1 VQEDAPIEV
10 SCGKSKYRWVD
21 NWAKIPDTQS
31 ARTGWAHH
39 GIVVTKGGEVITF
52 HQSDRTALVLGG
64 GGELVRSWQTDL
76 AEGHGITLVTE
87 EGTEKLW
94 IADIGTKRM
103 SEFNYE
109 YPTADPLPS
118 GRVVK
123 MDLDGRVTMRLP
135 KPNFEGYA
143 KTRYAPTSVA
153 VDEESLGGSGDIW
166 VTDGYG
172 LNLLHRFNSEGKYQS
187 TIDGTDGAGRFSTPH
202 SVFIDR
208 RKRDPE
214 LYVADRSNKRVQVFD
229 LEGRFKRA
237 FGSDFLTSPSGFAV
251 HGGQLFI
258 AELRARVAVLD
269 IKDRLVGYLGE
280 NEAACDIDGWP
291 NKKRSDGEIV
301 RTDGLGAGKFNSPH
315 GIATDTAGNVYV
327 AEWLIGGRIVK
338 LVRA

>member
-1 VQEDAPIEV
+1 MQEDAPIEV
-10 SCGKSKYRWVD
+10 SCGKNKYRWLD
-21 NWAKIPDTQS
+21 DWAKIPPTHS

-52 HQSDRTALVLGG
+52 HQSDRAALVLGG
-64 GGELVRSWQTDL
+64 GGGLVRFWQTDL
-76 AEGHGITLVTE
+76 SEGHGITLVTE
-87 EGTEKLW
+87 GGKEKLW
-94 IADIGTKRM
+94 IADVGTKRM

-118 GRVVK
+118 GQVVK

-135 KPNFEGYA
+135 KPDFEGYS

-153 VDEESLGGSGDIW
+153 VDEESRGGSGDIW

-172 LNLLHRFNSEGKYQS
+172 LNLLHRFNSKGEYQS

-269 IKDRLVGYLGE
+269 IDDRLVGYLGE
-280 NEAACDIDGWP
+280 NEAVCDTDGWP
-291 NKKRSDGEIV
+291 NKKQSDGRIV
-301 RTDGLGAGKFNSPH
+301 RTDGLGVGKFNSPH

-338 LVRA
+338 LVRT